1 MKLATVVFL
10 RKEGKII
17 LAKKKDHIHIGEEKL
32 DKSKETYNGYG
43 GKFDE
48 NEGDKDID
56 DTAIRELNEETGK
69 EKGVSA
75 DKKDLQ
81 KIGEVKFF
89 WPNNNS
95 DDPNMLVYFYVLEK
109 YKGYPIETSEM
120 FAPEEFD
127 PKNIP
132 YEEMMGADKEII
144 PKMFANEGGVLKF
157 KVHHSE
163 NGEYKIEE
171 ELETNREIKGNLGNE
186 FKLR

>member
-1 MKLATVVFL
+1 MKLATVIFL
-10 RKEGKII
+10 RKDGKII
-17 LAKKKDHIHIGEEKL
+17 LARKKKVTKSEGEELSIIKG
-32 DKSKETYNGYG
+32 TYNGYG

-56 DTAIRELNEETGK
+56 DTAIRELNEESGK

-81 KIGEVKFF
+81 KIGEAKFF

-95 DDPNMLVYFYVLEK
+95 DDPNMLVHFYILDK
-109 YKGYPIETSEM
+109 FSGYPIETSEM
-120 FAPEEFD
+120 FAPEEFN
-127 PKNIP
+127 PENIP
-132 YEEMMGADKEII
+132 YDDMMGADKEII

-171 ELETNREIKGNLGNE
+171 EFDKEIKGNLGNE